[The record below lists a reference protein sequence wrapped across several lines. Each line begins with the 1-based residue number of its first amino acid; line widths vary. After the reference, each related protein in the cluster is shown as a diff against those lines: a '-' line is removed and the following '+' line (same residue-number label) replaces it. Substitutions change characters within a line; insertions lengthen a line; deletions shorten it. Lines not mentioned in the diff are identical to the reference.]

1 MSGRR
6 ARRVGVP
13 AVGLT
18 LLLAGGLAG
27 CGEDP
32 IERYCEEVRAQ
43 QEPLTEAAAAGAT
56 GLLLALPSFEAL
68 RAEAPEDLAPA
79 WSVVVSRVSA
89 LEEALDAAGIDPAA
103 YDPEQPPAGLGE
115 EEQAAIEAAASGL
128 LTDAVSEA
136 LDSVQQQARDVCKTP
151 LSL

>member
-1 MSGRR
+1 MSSRGR
-6 ARRVGVP
+6 RRVGVGT
-13 AVGLT
+13 VGLT

-32 IERYCEEVRAQ
+32 VERYCEEVRAQ
-43 QEPLTEAAAAGAT
+43 QEPLTEAAATGAT

-68 RAEAPEDLAPA
+68 RAAAPEDLAAA
-79 WSVVVSRVSA
+79 WTVVVSRVSA
-89 LEEALDAAGIDPAA
+89 LDEALDAAGVDPAA
-103 YDPEQPPAGLGE
+103 YDPAQPPPGLDE
-115 EEQAAIEAAASGL
+115 EEQAAIDAAASRL
-128 LTDAVSEA
+128 LTDAMSEA